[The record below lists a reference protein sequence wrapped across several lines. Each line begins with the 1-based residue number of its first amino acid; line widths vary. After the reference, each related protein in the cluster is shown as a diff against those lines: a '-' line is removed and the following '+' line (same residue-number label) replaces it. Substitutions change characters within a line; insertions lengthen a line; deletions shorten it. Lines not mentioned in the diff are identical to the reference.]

1 MGMIA
6 EKVDEKVP
14 APFGFQLFRG
24 VAKTAISHKITES
37 VIASKLAEKM
47 PAKMKDMGIEAEC
60 EEVFR
65 RGAFVVV
72 KVTIVHADLVQILSQ
87 AKGEEMGQKSDKVM
101 SCLKSLA
108 RCLGKEE
115 KCDSSMDAALTKT
128 IATKMCEKLEQT
140 LPEKMSENGLQV
152 NAKVLPESEEAKY
165 FFEILGHLPPEK

>member
-1 MGMIA
+1 MG
-6 EKVDEKVP
+6 
-14 APFGFQLFRG
+14 
-24 VAKTAISHKITES
+24 
-37 VIASKLAEKM
+37 
-47 PAKMKDMGIEAEC
+47 GIEAEC
-60 EEVFR
+60 KEVFR

-115 KCDSSMDAALTKT
+115 KCDSSMDAVLTKT

-140 LPEKMSENGLQV
+140 LPKKMSENGLQV